1 MYQLGTHHSDLV
13 LPPPTPSEPYPEYPV
28 EVDDQYILTHQILGQ
43 PDHSVS
49 LLTGFNQGIK
59 IYMTMNGLVS
69 VELAYGIS
77 SLPFHDQQVMLDE
90 SLQAAK
96 QMMDDLPPE
105 LTIDVN
111 PRPVNTSN
119 HNLPNLIPTG
129 PQNSVFDDGNSGL
142 QYCPIGYPPLQQQ
155 QQQQQLA
162 PDFHHTPGGH
172 PERRRVQYEIQ
183 KANIYASQLATRSY
197 YVERYL
203 NLRDAHRAH
212 ARAQAAQSFAATQQ
226 QQQQQQNGNGTA
238 GNGSN
243 PGDAS
248 ANKSVAAAALH
259 AAAEQSDPIDTNMAA
274 ERELIVQHLLTV
286 LASISHRSMEPNGG
300 SLINKIRQVAST
312 LVNGSPHRKGP
323 VAIKAQES
331 LSKFVELLMRLERIP
346 PSGDGENG
354 VGGLAV
360 GEDEEQELRTW
371 ADLREH
377 QARFLQC
384 GGFMGLP

>member
-1 MYQLGTHHSDLV
+1 
-13 LPPPTPSEPYPEYPV
+13 
-28 EVDDQYILTHQILGQ
+28 
-43 PDHSVS
+43 
-49 LLTGFNQGIK
+49 
-59 IYMTMNGLVS
+59 MNGLVS
-69 VELAYGIS
+69 VELAYGVS

-90 SLQAAK
+90 SLQAVK
-96 QMMDDLPPE
+96 QMMNDLPPE
-105 LTIDVN
+105 LTIDIN
-111 PRPVNTSN
+111 PRTLNTSN
-119 HNLPNLIPTG
+119 HGLPSLIPTG
-129 PQNSVFDDGNSGL
+129 PQSSVFDDGNSGL

-226 QQQQQQNGNGTA
+226 QQQQQNGNGNA
-238 GNGSN
+238 GNASN

-312 LVNGSPHRKGP
+312 LVNDSPHRKGP

-346 PSGDGENG
+346 PGGDGENG
-354 VGGLAV
+354 VGGLAA